1 MVCREDRV
9 EFGETADVVLEGVL
23 LPVGWGASGEVVD
36 VTLMTFDEDE
46 YPIDPDAARTHNLL
60 DHLRQ
65 SVRLEGVVRYG
76 RVIRVTGIR
85 LA

>member
-1 MVCREDRV
+1 M

-36 VTLMTFDEDE
+36 VTLMTFDEEE

-60 DHLRQ
+60 HHLRQ

>member
-1 MVCREDRV
+1 M
-9 EFGETADVVLEGVL
+9 FGETANVVLEGVL
-23 LPVGWGASGEVVD
+23 LPASWGASGEVVD

-46 YPIDPDAARTHNLL
+46 YPIDPAAARDHNLL

-65 SVRLEGVVRYG
+65 AVRLSAIVRYG